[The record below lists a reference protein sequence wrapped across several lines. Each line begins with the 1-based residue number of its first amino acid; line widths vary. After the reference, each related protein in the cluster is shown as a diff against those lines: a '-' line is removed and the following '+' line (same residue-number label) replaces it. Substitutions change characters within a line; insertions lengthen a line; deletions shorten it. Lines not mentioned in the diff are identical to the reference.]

1 VQKIM
6 GIYCKAYQL
15 SQLRAYS
22 KWSENAA
29 AARQVASADGSGN
42 APRALSDSDIV
53 YVQEN
58 HVVTDGIFKD
68 ENVLFDAVDAE
79 WIAFCEG
86 RLGFAIPEDVIRA
99 SQAEAA

>member
-1 VQKIM
+1 VQKTM

-15 SQLRAYS
+15 SELRRYP

-29 AARQVASADGSGN
+29 AARQLPSADGSGN

-58 HVVTDGIFKD
+58 HVVTDGIFKNQ
-68 ENVLFDAVDAE
+68 NVLFDAVDAQ
-79 WIAFCEG
+79 WVAFCEQQ
-86 RLGFAIPEDVIRA
+86 LGFAIPDDVIRA